1 MRVIITN
8 VLLIAATRQASEKL
22 KAHAAFQCLVTI
34 NTTTASQSEYP
45 QPSSAASSP
54 SPSSSYDR
62 LKLFEEMERQFD
74 SRSEDYFKGLLTHH
88 DSIVR
93 TRAVCI
99 LADIAGENAVG
110 PIGGVLEKDD
120 NALVRHEAAFSLG
133 QLGLTS
139 GIGALAKAVERDP
152 SFFVRH
158 EAAVALGV
166 IGSEE
171 ARKTLDDA
179 LHDESEEVRESAMVA
194 LANLDYI
201 KATQKNTKFTKMT
214 GG

>member
-1 MRVIITN
+1 
-8 VLLIAATRQASEKL
+8 
-22 KAHAAFQCLVTI
+22 
-34 NTTTASQSEYP
+34 
-45 QPSSAASSP
+45 
-54 SPSSSYDR
+54 
-62 LKLFEEMERQFD
+62 MERQFE
-74 SRSEDYFKGLLTHH
+74 SRNEQFFRNLLNHD

-99 LADIAGENAVG
+99 LADIAGENAVD
-110 PIGGVLEKDD
+110 PIGQVLEHDG

-139 GIGALAKAVERDP
+139 GIGALARAVSIDP

-171 ARKTLDDA
+171 ARKTLFDA
-179 LHDESEEVRESAMVA
+179 LADESEEVRESAMVA

-201 KATQKNTKFTKMT
+201 RAVNRNNKFTKLT

>member
-1 MRVIITN
+1 M
-8 VLLIAATRQASEKL
+8 A
-22 KAHAAFQCLVTI
+22 
-34 NTTTASQSEYP
+34 
-45 QPSSAASSP
+45 
-54 SPSSSYDR
+54 YDR
-62 LKLFEEMERQFD
+62 IKLFEEMERQF
-74 SRSEDYFKGLLTHH
+74 EGKNEQYFKDLLNHH
-88 DSIVR
+88 DTVVR

-99 LADIAGENAVG
+99 LADIAGENAIK
-110 PIGGVLEKDD
+110 PIGKVLKDDD

-133 QLGLTS
+133 QLGYTS
-139 GIGALAKAVERDP
+139 GIAALADAVRSDP

-171 ARKTLDDA
+171 ARKTLDAA
-179 LHDESEEVRESAMVA
+179 LKDESEEVRESAVVA

-201 KATQKNTKFTKMT
+201 KSTSSNSRFTKMT

>member
-1 MRVIITN
+1 MRG
-8 VLLIAATRQASEKL
+8 S
-22 KAHAAFQCLVTI
+22 TI
-34 NTTTASQSEYP
+34 HD
-45 QPSSAASSP
+45 
-54 SPSSSYDR
+54 DR
-62 LKLFEEMERQFD
+62 IKLFEEMEKQF
-74 SRSEDYFKGLLTHH
+74 ENKNEQYFKELLDYH
-88 DSIVR
+88 DNVVR

-99 LADIAGENAVG
+99 LAAIGAENAVE
-110 PIGGVLEKDD
+110 PIGKVLKYDN

-133 QLGLTS
+133 QLGYRT
-139 GIGALAKAVERDP
+139 GIPALAHAVSSDS

-171 ARKTLDDA
+171 ARETLSQA
-179 LHDESEEVRESAMVA
+179 LKDESEEVRESAVVA

-201 KATQKNTKFTKMT
+201 KATNRADSLFSKMT

>member
-1 MRVIITN
+1 MT
-8 VLLIAATRQASEKL
+8 
-22 KAHAAFQCLVTI
+22 
-34 NTTTASQSEYP
+34 
-45 QPSSAASSP
+45 SSIH
-54 SPSSSYDR
+54 YDEER
-62 LKLFEEMERQFD
+62 IRLFEEMEKQF
-74 SRSEDYFKGLLTHH
+74 ENKNELYFEQLLGHH
-88 DSIVR
+88 DNVVR

-99 LADIAGENAVG
+99 LAGIGAENAVE
-110 PIGGVLEKDD
+110 PIAKVLKYDK

-133 QLGLTS
+133 QLGCRS
-139 GIGALAKAVERDP
+139 GIPALADAVRSDS

-171 ARKTLDDA
+171 ARKTLNEA
-179 LHDESEEVRESAMVA
+179 LEDESEEVRESAVVA

-201 KATQKNTKFTKMT
+201 KATNRADTLFSKMT

>member
-1 MRVIITN
+1 MSV
-8 VLLIAATRQASEKL
+8 
-22 KAHAAFQCLVTI
+22 
-34 NTTTASQSEYP
+34 
-45 QPSSAASSP
+45 SP
-54 SPSSSYDR
+54 YYDR
-62 LKLFEEMERQFD
+62 IKLFEEMEKQF
-74 SRSEDYFKGLLTHH
+74 EN
-88 DSIVR
+88 IVR

-99 LADIAGENAVG
+99 LAGIGAENAVE
-110 PIGGVLEKDD
+110 PIGNVLKYDK

-133 QLGLTS
+133 QLGYRS
-139 GIGALAKAVERDP
+139 GIPSLADAVRSDS

-171 ARKTLDDA
+171 ARKTLSEALKDD
-179 LHDESEEVRESAMVA
+179 SEEVRESAVVA

-201 KATQKNTKFTKMT
+201 KATNSANSLFSKMT